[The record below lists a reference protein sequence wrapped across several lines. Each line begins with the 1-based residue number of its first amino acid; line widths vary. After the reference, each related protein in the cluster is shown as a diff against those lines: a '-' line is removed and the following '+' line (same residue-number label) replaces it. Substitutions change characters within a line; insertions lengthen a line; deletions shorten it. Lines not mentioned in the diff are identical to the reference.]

1 MKSNSKAPFKVKQYI
16 NYTQAAHLLGYSSSS
31 IIRRLIDEGHLR
43 SYKFPDT
50 AKKMVEK
57 NEVIAL
63 ITPSD
68 SESPDSPEED
78 K

>member
-1 MKSNSKAPFKVKQYI
+1 MKSNSKAPFEVKEYI

-31 IIRRLIDEGHLR
+31 IIRRLIDDGQLR

-68 SESPDSPEED
+68 SESPDSLDED

>member
-1 MKSNSKAPFKVKQYI
+1 MTRNSKAPFEVKQYI
-16 NYTQAAHLLGYSSSS
+16 NYTEAAHILGYSSST
-31 IIRRLIDEGHLR
+31 IIRRLIDEGHLK
-43 SYKFPDT
+43 SYTFPDT

-63 ITPSD
+63 ITLSD
-68 SESPDSPEED
+68 SESTDSPEED

>member
-16 NYTQAAHLLGYSSSS
+16 NYTMAAHLLGYSSSA
-31 IIRRLIDEGHLR
+31 IIRRLINEGHLK
-43 SYKFPDT
+43 SYTFPDT

-57 NEVIAL
+57 NEVQAL

-68 SESPDSPEED
+68 SESPHSPDED

>member
-1 MKSNSKAPFKVKQYI
+1 MKSNSKAPFEVKEYI

-31 IIRRLIDEGHLR
+31 IIRRLIDEGQLR

-57 NEVIAL
+57 NEIIAL

-68 SESPDSPEED
+68 SESPDSLDED

>member
-16 NYTQAAHLLGYSSSS
+16 NYTQAAHLLGYSSSA
-31 IIRRLIDEGHLR
+31 IIRRLIDEGHLK
-43 SYKFPDT
+43 SYTFPDT
-50 AKKMVEK
+50 TKKMVEK

-68 SESPDSPEED
+68 SESPDSLDED